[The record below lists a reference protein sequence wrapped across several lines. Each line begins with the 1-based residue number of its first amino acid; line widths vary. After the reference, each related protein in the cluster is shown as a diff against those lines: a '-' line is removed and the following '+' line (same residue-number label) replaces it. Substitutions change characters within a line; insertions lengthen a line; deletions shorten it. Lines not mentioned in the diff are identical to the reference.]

1 VALKANKKFTEAKK
15 MLEQCKI
22 MQEKVV
28 NDSTFEEN
36 TEEEL
41 RDVDRLLEVEQLE
54 RQDQ

>member
-1 VALKANKKFTEAKK
+1 
-15 MLEQCKI
+15 